1 MAESSKSMMLK
12 LNPMKIMVRPQIL
25 RVLPMRNK
33 QTKQKKWTAS
43 KLMIL
48 AVIIISIEILA
59 YAEWIMYNLGN
70 IDALYV
76 LIGIPASLATSLV
89 AYFKKSRAEN
99 TKGGIVYDMAM
110 KEWESCEDEGIE
122 DEELVE
128 EDVDEALDETA
139 EG

>member
-1 MAESSKSMMLK
+1 
-12 LNPMKIMVRPQIL
+12 
-25 RVLPMRNK
+25 MRNK

-59 YAEWIMYNLGN
+59 YAEWVMYSLGN

-110 KEWESCEDEGIE
+110 KEWESCEDEGME